1 MEEESI
7 KPEILK
13 SSKNGI
19 NPEIANDIIEF
30 ISSHPVS
37 AIKVQTG
44 GGKSTVIPKTIAS
57 AGARVFVTQ
66 PTIPA
71 ALGLYNYMRQD
82 LGDDVVGFAAEG
94 NVRYNSG
101 TQIVYCTAGHLRN
114 KMIAYFENGE
124 IPSQEMD
131 FCDVIMVDE
140 AHNGTLDNDV
150 IMELWK
156 YCLNKGYKIPRMV
169 LASATLSKEDT
180 IFDTLPLYEI
190 DVPGFPVEIIYHT
203 KDYQPTDKAL
213 YVDTASV
220 VMSYHINHPVPQ
232 DKVSK
237 YIVFC
242 AGKNEVDV
250 ICQILELSNFENL
263 IITPVH
269 SKMEPENINKLN
281 LDLQLGFRQIIVAT
295 NIAEASLTINGLDGV
310 FDTLTE
316 KIGETSKSGGLRL
329 EVVNISKSSAGQRK
343 GRTGRTNPGFCYRM
357 CTPEFFEDLE
367 PQRKPEI
374 FRVPLTDVLI
384 HILDAGLN
392 PIKLFDGR
400 LSNERIKK
408 DLAILRMLKMIDK
421 DNKVSELG
429 HFAPNFP
436 LSVRSSALIYN
447 WSKLINPETKAPYPL
462 FPVIALAVLIDSFGP
477 SYFFYPKKNYDQTPA
492 EYKIFIDSYYD
503 TYFKQYRA
511 TTDLEVLLKFWNDTI
526 NQFETVKPLKK
537 YISKLSSENSFNN
550 KKVTEVFTVIAQC
563 CKKLNNSYNFE
574 IDLGVFNE
582 KKVIEVA
589 LPLLKEIYA
598 DSIYE
603 LRGSNYFNIKT
614 GDYYKID
621 YKNVLSREVKKP
633 YPRIIAFNTAE
644 IETKPGMPPIRY
656 ISLYQPI

>member
-1 MEEESI
+1 MEEDLI
-7 KPEILK
+7 KPEVLK
-13 SSKNGI
+13 SSKLGI
-19 NPEIANDIIEF
+19 TPEIANEIIEF

-37 AIKVQTG
+37 AVKVMTG
-44 GGKSTVIPKTIAS
+44 GGKSTAIPRVVSET
-57 AGARVFVTQ
+57 GAKIFVSQ

-71 ALGLYNYMRQD
+71 ALGLYDYMRQS

-94 NVRYNSG
+94 NIRYNG
-101 TQIVYCTAGHLRN
+101 NTQIVYCTAGHLRN
-114 KMIAYFENGE
+114 KMINYFKEGE
-124 IPSQEMD
+124 IPSGDMS

-150 IMELWK
+150 IMEIWK
-156 YCLNKGYKIPRMV
+156 YAANKGYKIPRMV

-180 IFDTLPLYEI
+180 VFETLPLYEI
-190 DVPGFPVEIIYHT
+190 DVPGYPVEIIYHD
-203 KDYQPTDKAL
+203 KNYQATDKSL
-213 YVDTASV
+213 YVDTAAI
-220 VMSYHINHPVPQ
+220 VMKYHINNPVPQ

-250 ICQILELSNFENL
+250 ICQILELSQFENL
-263 IITPVH
+263 IVTPVH
-269 SKMEPENINKLN
+269 SKMEPDEIMKIK
-281 LDLQLGFRQIIVAT
+281 LDLMIGQRQIIVAT
-295 NIAEASLTINGLDGV
+295 NIAEASLTINGLDAV

-329 EVVNISKSSAGQRK
+329 EVTHISKSSAGQRK

-357 CTPEFFEDLE
+357 CTEDFFETLE

-374 FRVPLTDVLI
+374 FRVPLTDIII
-384 HILDAGLN
+384 HLLDAGLN

-400 LSNERIKK
+400 ISNDRIKK
-408 DLAILRMLKMIDK
+408 DLTILRMLKMIDK
-421 DNKVSELG
+421 ENKVSDLG

-436 LSVRSSALIYN
+436 LSVRSSALIYQ
-447 WSKLINPETKAPYPL
+447 WSKLTNETGEPYPL
-462 FPVIALAVLIDSFGP
+462 FPIIALAVLIDSFGP
-477 SYFFYPKKNYDQTPA
+477 SYFFYPKKSYDQTPG
-492 EYKIFIDSYYD
+492 EYKIFLDSYYD
-503 TYFKQYRA
+503 NYFKQYKA
-511 TTDLEVLLKFWNDTI
+511 NTDLEVLLNFWNYTI
-526 NQFETVKPLKK
+526 SQFETVKPSKK
-537 YISKLSSENSFNN
+537 YLSKLNSESSFNN
-550 KKVTEVFTVIAQC
+550 KKVTEVFTVINQC

-574 IDLGVFNE
+574 IDIGIFNE

-589 LPLLKEIYA
+589 LPILKEIYA

-621 YKNVLSREVKKP
+621 NKNILSREVKKP
-633 YPRIIAFNTAE
+633 YQRIIAFNTAE